1 MRAYTGGT
9 GRDTLTF
16 GDAMASSPLA
26 LFSAYG
32 STITLNLG
40 SGQNTVS
47 VGQTA
52 GGTSSFITIN
62 GGADTDA
69 VSFGNGLSGSL
80 TVDLG
85 DGTNSFAAPSVN
97 TSTILYTG
105 GSGVDTI
112 TLSTGVDGILATLD
126 LGIDVAADLVRI
138 TGPAATVNLQNFDV
152 TRDYLDLPATA
163 SKAASNFTFGSFT
176 VAYADT
182 TAGIAVNFVG
192 LGPAGANVS
201 LTALTGAMI

>member
-1 MRAYTGGT
+1 
-9 GRDTLTF
+9 
-16 GDAMASSPLA
+16 MASSPLA

-52 GGTSSFITIN
+52 GGTSSFITIK

-69 VSFGNGLSGSL
+69 VSFGSGLAGNL
-80 TVDLG
+80 TVDLR
-85 DGTNSFAAPSVN
+85 DGTNSFTAPSVN

-112 TLSTGVDGILATLD
+112 TLSSGGDTILATLD
-126 LGIDVAADLVRI
+126 LRIDAAADLVRI

-152 TRDYLDLPATA
+152 TRDQLDLPATA
-163 SKAASNFTFGSFT
+163 SEAASNFTFGSFT
-176 VAYADT
+176 VAFADT

-192 LGPAGANVS
+192 LGLAGANVS